1 LIIAKLLET
10 DNPGILDSSI
20 GVVFLGTPH
29 RGSTSFLPQSELMAA
44 IASQSDL
51 HGGIEPGVLDA
62 MRSDSGAPVDVAEDF
77 ADLCRNIGLMVTCFF
92 EQRKSNLGK
101 VIGRTDIQV
110 KIIPHSPCCKSKL

>member
-10 DNPGILDSSI
+10 ENPGILASSI

-29 RGSTSFLPQSELMAA
+29 RGSQSFHPQSELLAA

-51 HGGIEPGVLDA
+51 HDGIEPEILDA

-77 ADLCRNIGLMVTCFF
+77 ADLCRNIGLPVTCFF
-92 EQRKSNLGK
+92 EQRKSTLGK
-101 VIGRTDIQV
+101 VIGRDDIQV
-110 KIIPHSPCCKSKL
+110 RTNRHSLHML